1 MLHMYLITLAL
12 STCISDIVVIEYIRV
27 PYIIDSDNQIS
38 KKIWECRSAVFLSR
52 AVWLIRNS
60 DEPQPMSIFLSGV
73 VRRKDALATYST
85 FLPSLSAIH
94 TPP

>member
-52 AVWLIRNS
+52 AVWLVSNS
-60 DEPQPMSIFLSGV
+60 GG
-73 VRRKDALATYST
+73 ALAYVNFCTYSGGDEKRRIGIV
-85 FLPSLSAIH
+85 L
-94 TPP
+94 